1 MRQSAW
7 NNVFPHCSPGHPGLH
22 RSKDSQVHGR
32 PTFEREKDKER
43 ERVFALLRLVDLRKE
58 AVVVVA
64 PESVPAREQE
74 SARSK

>member
-32 PTFEREKDKER
+32 PTFEREKTKNASESLRFFD
-43 ERVFALLRLVDLRKE
+43 LLICEKKQWWL
-58 AVVVVA
+58 
-64 PESVPAREQE
+64 
-74 SARSK
+74 